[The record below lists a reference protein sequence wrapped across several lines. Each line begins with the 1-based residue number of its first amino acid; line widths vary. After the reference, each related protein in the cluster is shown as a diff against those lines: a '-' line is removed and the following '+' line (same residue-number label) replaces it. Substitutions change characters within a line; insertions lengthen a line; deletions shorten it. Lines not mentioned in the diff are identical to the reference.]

1 MTILIPAYE
10 PDTRLLTLIEKI
22 KAACNFKIVVV
33 DDGSG
38 EAYRGIFKAVQGYGC
53 TVLTHETNQGK
64 GRALKTGFQYV
75 KETGKSE
82 GVVCADSDGQH
93 LPQDILKIAQ
103 RIEELKGYIV
113 LGCRHFTGNVP
124 LRSRFGNSVTRMV
137 YTLATGHRI
146 YDTQTGLRGYSS
158 DMLDWLCEVPGER
171 FEYEMNILLD
181 ADKEGY
187 SFSQVDIN
195 TVYHENHSSHFRTF
209 VDSAK
214 VYIPLLKFSASSLV
228 SGILDFSLLM
238 IFQYLQLSLL
248 LSVISA
254 RACSSAFNYSV
265 NRSFVFAKGNQSY
278 NSQNSLPK
286 YFSLVLIIM
295 ALNYELIRFIN
306 LRLAIPVFYAKVL
319 TEFILFLLSYVV
331 QKTFVFKHK
340 QWQSSIKRCVLLSS
354 PTLRE

>member
-22 KAACNFKIVVV
+22 KAACNFKIIVV

-38 EAYRGIFKAVQGYGC
+38 EAYRGIFKAVQDYGY
-53 TVLTHETNQGK
+53 TVLTHKTNRGK
-64 GRALKTGFQYV
+64 GRALKTGFKYI
-75 KETGKSE
+75 KETGENE

-93 LPQDILKIAQ
+93 LPKDILKIAQ
-103 RIEELKGYIV
+103 KIDELKGHIV
-113 LGCRHFTGNVP
+113 LGCRRFTGNVP

-137 YTLATGHRI
+137 YTFATGHRI

-171 FEYEMNILLD
+171 FEFEMNILLD
-181 ADKEGY
+181 ADKEGC
-187 SFSQVDIN
+187 SFSQVNIN
-195 TVYHENHSSHFRTF
+195 TVYHENHSSHFRTI

-214 VYIPLLKFSASSLV
+214 VYIPLLKFSASSLL
-228 SGILDFSLLM
+228 SGVLDFSLLM
-238 IFQYLQLSLL
+238 IFQYFQLSLL

-254 RACSSAFNYSV
+254 RAFSSVFNYSV
-265 NRSFVFAKGNQSY
+265 NRSFVFAKGKRPDNCE
-278 NSQNSLPK
+278 NSLPK

-306 LRLAIPVFYAKVL
+306 LRLGVPVFYAKVL
-319 TEFILFLLSYVV
+319 TEFILFLLSYTV
-331 QKTFVFKHK
+331 QKAFVFR
-340 QWQSSIKRCVLLSS
+340 SKRVKLVANPKPNVSL
-354 PTLRE
+354 